1 MPLIDE
7 CIIQEYSYASELLMT
22 DCLRHIKN
30 GSSLKNDDIH
40 KAKRH
45 WMWNILTS
53 SFSSVGEAMVLCASP
68 AAVMTGTCY
77 KLFLIYSK
85 F

>member
-1 MPLIDE
+1 MPLINE

-45 WMWNILTS
+45 WMWNILTR
-53 SFSSVGEAMVLCASP
+53 
-68 AAVMTGTCY
+68 
-77 KLFLIYSK
+77 
-85 F
+85 